1 MNTREQYKKERDLIV
16 KGLEETYRKVIEYK
30 KRINSPMVVMQD
42 GKIVKVDPHD
52 MPPTTVYKRK
62 GV

>member
-1 MNTREQYKKERDLIV
+1 MNLDERFAEERDKIV

-30 KRINSPMVVMQD
+30 KRINSPMIVMQD
-42 GKIVKVDPHD
+42 GKIAKVDPHD

-62 GV
+62 